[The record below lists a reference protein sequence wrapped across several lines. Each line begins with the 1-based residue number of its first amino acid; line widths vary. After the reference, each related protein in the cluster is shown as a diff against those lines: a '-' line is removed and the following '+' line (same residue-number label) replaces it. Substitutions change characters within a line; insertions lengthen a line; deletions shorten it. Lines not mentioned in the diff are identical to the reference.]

1 MRSGEKKL
9 FLIQVVSLIILLLNT
24 IYHEFLGDISL
35 IVFLLVMLI
44 VLHFTCGIPR
54 DNNFTSKISFK
65 LCLFYSIAFLVLEYS
80 LGLITGFYRNPYN
93 LSLVGILKN
102 IIPAILLIVF
112 EEYCRFT
119 IVEKSGRNRII
130 LLTTVFLFTFVN
142 FALFGSFVNIG
153 SIGNFLKLF
162 TTTFMIWLFYNIG
175 LTVISYKHGL
185 KTALVYAF
193 IYYLY
198 RYLVPI
204 LPGFSEYV
212 NTMVNM
218 LIPIII
224 IVLLHIGV
232 PEIFKKK
239 KNKEDIRN
247 KHIVSK
253 IIGVILFMLILVIVS
268 LNSNLFRYW
277 ACVVGSGSMEPN
289 IKIGDIIIVDKS
301 YKNKVNSLAKGDII
315 VFRIG
320 EKYYTHRIIEVVN
333 SNGEKS
339 FITKGDREGQAVDNW
354 IVTKNEVVG
363 LTKYKFKYLGLP
375 SIWIRDLMKEK

>member
-1 MRSGEKKL
+1 MRSGERKV
-9 FLIQVVSLIILLLNT
+9 FIIQIVSLIILLLNT
-24 IYHEFLGDISL
+24 IYHEFLSDISL
-35 IVFLLVMLI
+35 IVFLFVMFI
-44 VLHFTCGIPR
+44 SLHFACGIPR
-54 DNNFTSKISFK
+54 DNNYTKKISVR
-65 LCLFYSIAFLVLEYS
+65 LCLFYSLAFLILEYS
-80 LGLITGFYRNPYN
+80 LGLITGYYRNPYN

-119 IVEKSGRNRII
+119 MVEKSGRNKII
-130 LLTTVFLFTFVN
+130 LLTTIFLFTLIN
-142 FALFGSFVNIG
+142 FALFGTFVNITTWG
-153 SIGNFLKLF
+153 SFLRLF
-162 TTTFMIWLFYNIG
+162 TTEFMIWLFYNIG
-175 LTVISYKHGL
+175 LTTISYKHGL

-193 IYYLY
+193 IFYLY
-198 RYLVPI
+198 RYLMPI
-204 LPGFSEYV
+204 LPGFGEYV

-239 KNKEDIRN
+239 KNKEDIRD
-247 KHIVSK
+247 KHLISK
-253 IIGVILFMLILVIVS
+253 LIGVVLFTLILVIVF

-277 ACVVGSGSMEPN
+277 ACVVGSGSMDPT
-289 IKIGDIIIVDKS
+289 IQIGDIIIVDKS
-301 YKNKVNSLAKGDII
+301 YKNRVNSLQKGDII

-320 EKYYTHRIIEVVN
+320 DKYYTHRIIEIVN

-363 LTKYKFKYLGLP
+363 LTKYKFKYIGLP
-375 SIWIRDLMKEK
+375 SIWIRDFMKEK